1 MCACPKPVPGCS
13 TSYMSC
19 SFYDKNW
26 RWNVIFRFVNISG
39 ICQSRVTNTCIV
51 CSSSVGHCI
60 VCSSSVGHYIV
71 CPSLIDGF
79 SLPFGIFKLSL
90 SPC

>member
-39 ICQSRVTNTCIV
+39 ICQSRVTNTWLEKWKNYR
-51 CSSSVGHCI
+51 GN
-60 VCSSSVGHYIV
+60 
-71 CPSLIDGF
+71 SLWNMT
-79 SLPFGIFKLSL
+79 K
-90 SPC
+90 